1 MDDEWY
7 YEHGDN
13 RGGPCS
19 GRQLRELADSGK
31 IVPKDTIWKEGV
43 EGGMLAGKVKNLFP
57 KADAAYI
64 LAVSGP
70 VPLAKAPFSTPPA
83 GAAPLKGDSAPQ
95 VLSKASSL
103 PLRDTLSS
111 TDVAIREMAGN
122 SLPGELAGLGNP
134 DFTLMTGDIELKPIE
149 ETPAVPFQSHSQPKQ
164 APGRARAMAGK
175 GAVIVGQDG
184 TNVQYKKKCTVCG
197 YEDNCRSRMPIKN
210 GVTKVGF
217 FCPKCRKLRDVE
229 IQGFPQ

>member
-43 EGGMLAGKVKNLFP
+43 EGGVLAGKVKNLFP
-57 KADAAYI
+57 KADAAFI
-64 LAVSGP
+64 LAAGGP
-70 VPLAKAPFSTPPA
+70 VPLAKVPFLTPPA
-83 GAAPLKGDSAPQ
+83 VVAQLKADSIPLA
-95 VLSKASSL
+95 LSKATL
-103 PLRDTLSS
+103 PPLRDTLNS
-111 TDVAIREMAGN
+111 TEVATREIAGN
-122 SLPGELAGLGNP
+122 SLPGVLAGPGSP
-134 DFTLMTGDIELKPIE
+134 DSGLMTGDIELKPIE
-149 ETPAVPFQSHSQPKQ
+149 ETPAVPFQPHLQPKQ
-164 APGRARAMAGK
+164 VAGRARAMAGK

-229 IQGFPQ
+229 IQGFPM